1 MTIVPSKGEEMFK
14 ERRRAKRV
22 DANLAITITGGPEEE
37 QGKTL
42 NISTNGV
49 LFQSPRFIDVLTKVQ
64 FELVIP
70 PASSSPGTK
79 EERVEIDGVVV
90 RVDPE
95 SEDSSVDFYKIAVFF
110 TFVSKS
116 SQEVLARF
124 IKSRSNQ

>member
-1 MTIVPSKGEEMFK
+1 MFK

-22 DANLAITITGGPEEE
+22 DANLAITITGGPEEA

-49 LFQSPRFIDVLTKVQ
+49 LFQSPRFMDVLTKVQ
-64 FELVIP
+64 FELIIP
-70 PASSSPGTK
+70 PAAPGAK

-95 SEDSSVDFYKIAVFF
+95 IEDSTVEFYNIAVFF
-110 TFVSKS
+110 TFVSKTS
-116 SQEVLARF
+116 RNVLSRF
-124 IKSRSNQ
+124 IKNRSSA

>member
-1 MTIVPSKGEEMFK
+1 MFK

-22 DANLAITITGGPEEE
+22 DANLAITITGGPEEA

-42 NISTNGV
+42 NVSTNGV

-64 FELVIP
+64 FELVFP
-70 PASSSPGTK
+70 SPSAADGAK

-90 RVDPE
+90 RVEPE
-95 SEDSSVDFYKIAVFF
+95 TEDSTVEFYNIAVFF

-116 SQEVLARF
+116 SQDILNRF
-124 IKSRSNQ
+124 IQSH

>member
-1 MTIVPSKGEEMFK
+1 MFK

-22 DANLAITITGGPEEE
+22 DANLAITITGGPEEA

-49 LFQSPRFIDVLTKVQ
+49 LFQSPRFMDVLTKVQ

-70 PASSSPGTK
+70 PPASAPGSK

-90 RVDPE
+90 RVEPE
-95 SEDSSVDFYKIAVFF
+95 TEDSTVEFYSIAVFF

-116 SQEVLARF
+116 SQDVLNRF
-124 IKSRSNQ
+124 IKSRSGV

>member
-1 MTIVPSKGEEMFK
+1 MFK

-22 DANLAITITGGPEEE
+22 DANLAITIIGGAEEA

-42 NISTNGV
+42 NVSTNGV
-49 LFQSPRFIDVLTKVQ
+49 LFQSPRFMDVLTKVQ

-70 PASSSPGTK
+70 PPASAPGAK

-95 SEDSSVDFYKIAVFF
+95 TEDSTVEFYNIAVFF

-116 SQEVLARF
+116 TQNVL
-124 IKSRSNQ
+124 

>member
-1 MTIVPSKGEEMFK
+1 VPSKGEEMFK

-22 DANLAITITGGPEEE
+22 DANLAITITGGPEEA

-49 LFQSPRFIDVLTKVQ
+49 LFESPRFIDVLTKVQ
-64 FELVIP
+64 FELIIP
-70 PASSSPGTK
+70 PAASATGAK

-90 RVDPE
+90 RVQPE
-95 SEDSSVDFYKIAVFF
+95 SEDSSVESYRIAVFF

-116 SQEVLARF
+116 SQDVLARF